1 MIGNE
6 TPCSNNAIGLVQSLE
21 NGKIRPLCEQ
31 HYVEE
36 QENLQQ
42 YKSEKFHNKSGI
54 PCWWGKREPR

>member
-42 YKSEKFHNKSGI
+42 YKSEKFHNKS
-54 PCWWGKREPR
+54 